1 MSFCALSEKE
11 KSFLVGNRAIKYNI
25 KYKCTVIIKRQITPY
40 KKGKRP
46 EKMLEKK
53 RYMND

>member
-1 MSFCALSEKE
+1 MAD
-11 KSFLVGNRAIKYNI
+11 
-25 KYKCTVIIKRQITPY
+25 KCTVIIKRQITPY

-53 RYMND
+53 KIYEWLIYPWKRVLNIINHQEKRN

>member
-1 MSFCALSEKE
+1 MAD
-11 KSFLVGNRAIKYNI
+11 
-25 KYKCTVIIKRQITPY
+25 KCTVIIKRQITPY

-53 RYMND
+53 KDIWMTNISMKKSTQHH